1 MAINQRKGKISYE
14 ERCLWLKWPSLSDRK
29 TYLSLVGCYK
39 IVFGYY
45 HLNFED
51 FFNSL
56 LLNLQPQ
63 VILINFMSN
72 QQDNS
77 ADPTGVHFPVTI
89 SRGLGDAQKCM

>member
-1 MAINQRKGKISYE
+1 MAINQRKGKISSE
-14 ERCLWLKWPSLSDRK
+14 ERCLRLKWPSLSDRK
-29 TYLSLVGCYK
+29 TYFSLVGCYK

-51 FFNSL
+51 IFNSL
-56 LLNLQPQ
+56 LLNSQ

-77 ADPTGVHFPVTI
+77 ADPTGVHFPVI
-89 SRGLGDAQKCM
+89 IPGGLGDARTCM